1 MTEIPNIPIALSSS
15 EIKPMRNDL
24 AGEESMDHDVLP
36 CYPDFGQFSMFIA
49 VQYVI
54 KDSLE

>member
-1 MTEIPNIPIALSSS
+1 MN

-36 CYPDFGQFSMFIA
+36 CYPAFGQFSMYIV

>member
-1 MTEIPNIPIALSSS
+1 
-15 EIKPMRNDL
+15 
-24 AGEESMDHDVLP
+24 MDQDVLP
-36 CYPDFGQFSMFIA
+36 CYPDFGQFSMYIV